1 MRLWRCGLGGKA
13 SGAKAFGNCKS
24 SHDGLE
30 RMLVHIGDS
39 GRRLTWEPVYI
50 PKLGRGCMG
59 VEQII
64 DADRG
69 TPALRKCIV
78 SVKIPFAEALAVNLA
93 ERGCG
98 WGVRA
103 RSAEIVLCG

>member
-1 MRLWRCGLGGKA
+1 VRLWRCGLSGSA
-13 SGAKAFGNCKS
+13 SGAKVFGDCNPC
-24 SHDGLE
+24 HDGLE
-30 RMLVHIGDS
+30 RMLVYIGDS
-39 GRRLTWEPVYI
+39 GRRLTRQPVHI

-69 TPALRKCIV
+69 TPAPRKCIV

-93 ERGCG
+93 ERGCS